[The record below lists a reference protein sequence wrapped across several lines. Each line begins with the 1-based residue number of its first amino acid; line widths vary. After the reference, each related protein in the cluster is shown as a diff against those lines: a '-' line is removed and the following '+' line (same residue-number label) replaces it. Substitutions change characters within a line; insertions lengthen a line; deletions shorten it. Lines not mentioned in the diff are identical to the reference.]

1 MKENKQIEKHTDYSY
16 EIEDTDQTNK
26 SFSNVDACC
35 DNYLQWNPE
44 NTSKSKNLY
53 LQMSEIAIAQLHK
66 ELIKHG
72 ISLDNKQLDNKEFIK
87 YIKK

>member
-1 MKENKQIEKHTDYSY
+1 MENMKENKQIEKHTDYSY

-53 LQMSEIAIAQLHK
+53 L
-66 ELIKHG
+66 
-72 ISLDNKQLDNKEFIK
+72 
-87 YIKK
+87 

>member
-1 MKENKQIEKHTDYSY
+1 MENMKENKQSEKQTDYSY

-26 SFSNVDACC
+26 SFSNVDTCC

-53 LQMSEIAIAQLHK
+53 L
-66 ELIKHG
+66 
-72 ISLDNKQLDNKEFIK
+72 
-87 YIKK
+87 